1 MTFKQLEAF
10 FWVVQL
16 GGFAHAADKL
26 ATTQSAVSKR
36 VQELEEVVAT
46 QLFDRS
52 QRTARLTEKGEEMFL
67 IAKRLLRQRDEA
79 LEQFERPEV
88 VERRL
93 RIGVTELPAMTWL
106 PLLVDA
112 VQSRYPKARFEPDV
126 DDSFSLREKLLT
138 ERLDL
143 IVVPDL
149 FEDVRLMK
157 TRIGAVRNVWMC
169 KPGLVDAKAKLR
181 VHDIAEQRLLTQAN
195 LSATGVLYDEW
206 FKAAGLEPSERITS
220 NNLVAIIGMTV
231 AGLGVSHLPERCLRP
246 MIRAGLLQ
254 VLHVT
259 PAVPDVP
266 FAAVQRADRRSTLVA
281 EVVQLARQWCAFDRP
296 FQVATESG

>member
-16 GGFAHAADKL
+16 GGFAHAANKL

-36 VQELEEVVAT
+36 VHELEETVKT

-52 QRTARLTEKGEEMFL
+52 QRTARLTEKGEEMFF
-67 IAKRLLRQRDEA
+67 IAKRFLRQREEA

-93 RIGVTELPAMTWL
+93 RIGMTELPAMTWL
-106 PLLVDA
+106 PRLVNA
-112 VQSRYPKARFEPDV
+112 VQSRYPKAHFEPDV
-126 DDSFSLREKLLT
+126 DDSFSLREKVLS

-149 FEDVRLMK
+149 FEDVRLLK
-157 TRIGAVRNVWMC
+157 TRIGAVRNAWMC
-169 KPGLVDAKAKLR
+169 KPGLIDTKSKLR
-181 VHDIAEQRLLTQAN
+181 VHDIAQRRLLTQGQ
-195 LSATGVLYDEW
+195 LSATGVLYEDW
-206 FKAAGLEPSERITS
+206 FKAAGLEPVERITS

-231 AGLGVSHLPERCLRP
+231 SGLGVSHLPVHCLKP
-246 MIRAGLLQ
+246 MIDAGLLQ

-259 PAVPDVP
+259 PVVPDVP
-266 FAAVQRADRRSTLVA
+266 FVAVQRADRRSTLVTDL
-281 EVVQLARQWCAFDRP
+281 VRLARDCCSFDRP
-296 FQVATESG
+296 FQAATESA

>member
-16 GGFAHAADKL
+16 GGFARAADKL

-36 VQELEEVVAT
+36 VQELEDVVAT

-52 QRTARLTEKGEEMFL
+52 QRAARLTEKGEEMFL
-67 IAKRLLRQRDEA
+67 IAKRFLRQRDEA

-93 RIGVTELPAMTWL
+93 RIGMTELPAMTWL
-106 PLLVDA
+106 PRLVNA
-112 VQSRYPKARFEPDV
+112 VQRQYPRALFEPDV
-126 DDSFSLREKLLT
+126 DGSFSLREKLIS

-149 FEDVRLMK
+149 FEDTRLLK
-157 TRIGAVRNVWMC
+157 TRIGTVQNAWMC
-169 KPGLVDAKAKLR
+169 KPGLLDAKAKLR
-181 VHDIAEQRLLTQAN
+181 VHDIAGQRLLTQAN
-195 LSATGVLYDEW
+195 LSATGVLYDDW
-206 FKAAGLEPSERITS
+206 FKAAGLEPAERITS

-231 AGLGVSHLPERCLRP
+231 SGLGVSHLPKRCLRP
-246 MIRAGLLQ
+246 MIRTGLLQ
-254 VLHVT
+254 VLNVT
-259 PAVPDVP
+259 PEVPDVP
-266 FAAVQRADRRSTLVA
+266 YVAVQRADRPSTLVTD
-281 EVVQLARQWCAFDRP
+281 VVRMARECCAFDRP
-296 FQVATESG
+296 FQAAGEFS

>member
-16 GGFAHAADKL
+16 GGFAHAANKL

-36 VQELEEVVAT
+36 VQELEDVVAT

-52 QRTARLTEKGEEMFL
+52 QRSARLTEKGEEMFL
-67 IAKRLLRQRDEA
+67 IAKRFLRQRDEA

-93 RIGVTELPAMTWL
+93 RIGMTELPAMTWL
-106 PLLVDA
+106 PRLVNA
-112 VQSRYPKARFEPDV
+112 VQNRYPKAHFEPDV
-126 DDSFSLREKLLT
+126 DDSFRLREKLLS

-149 FEDVRLMK
+149 FEDTRLLK
-157 TRIGAVRNVWMC
+157 TRIGTVQNAWMC
-169 KPGLVDAKAKLR
+169 KPGLLDGNAKLR

-195 LSATGVLYDEW
+195 LSATGILYDEW
-206 FKAAGLEPSERITS
+206 FKAAGLAPVERITS

-231 AGLGVSHLPERCLRP
+231 SGLGVSHLPKRCLRP

-259 PAVPDVP
+259 PNVPDVSYV
-266 FAAVQRADRRSTLVA
+266 AVQRADRTSTLVTD
-281 EVVQLARQWCAFDRP
+281 VVRMARECCAFDRP
-296 FQVATESG
+296 FQAASERP

>member
-16 GGFAHAADKL
+16 GGFARAADKL

-36 VQELEEVVAT
+36 VQELEDVVAT

-52 QRTARLTEKGEEMFL
+52 QRAARLTEKGEEMFL
-67 IAKRLLRQRDEA
+67 IAKRFLRQRDEA

-93 RIGVTELPAMTWL
+93 RIGMTELPAMTWL
-106 PLLVDA
+106 PRLVNA
-112 VQSRYPKARFEPDV
+112 VQRQYPKALFEPDV
-126 DDSFSLREKLLT
+126 DGSFSLREKLLT

-149 FEDVRLMK
+149 FEDTRLLK
-157 TRIGAVRNVWMC
+157 TRIGTVQNAWMC
-169 KPGLVDAKAKLR
+169 KPGLLDAKAKLR
-181 VHDIAEQRLLTQAN
+181 VHDIAGQRLLTQAN

-206 FKAAGLEPSERITS
+206 FKAAGLEPVERITS

-231 AGLGVSHLPERCLRP
+231 SGLGVSHLPKRCLRP

-254 VLHVT
+254 VLNVS

-266 FAAVQRADRRSTLVA
+266 YVAVQRADRPSTLVTD
-281 EVVQLARQWCAFDRP
+281 VVRMAKECCTFDRP
-296 FQVATESG
+296 FQAATELV